1 MNFTQFVLILRARV
15 KIILSVVGLVL
26 LVTLIANLRSPK
38 IYKATNAL
46 VLNYKGMDPVTG
58 LTLPSQL
65 MPGYIATQIDI
76 ITSRSVALK
85 VVEKLKFAENP
96 EAKLQFQKATKGN
109 GDIRLWYADLIL
121 NNLEVKPSRESS
133 VIEIT
138 FSGTDPDFAATMAN
152 AFAEAYQEKN
162 IQLKVDPSQVASD
175 YLAEKAKSLRNNLEK
190 AQANLSKYQQ
200 QKGLTSVMGSMD
212 VESARLN
219 ELSTQLV
226 MAQSQ
231 SFDASSR
238 QQHTRGNIDDS
249 PDIAANPVVQS
260 LKIQITQVE
269 TKLSE
274 LSQRFG
280 TSHPQYQ
287 STELEL
293 SKLKSQLEEAS
304 RKASSGIGGSA
315 HINKQRVEELKAA
328 VEQQK
333 AKVLKLNLSR
343 DELSVLQRD
352 VEDAQH
358 ALDVANQRYTQTT
371 LEGSSNQADIV
382 ELSTALPPTGPS
394 SPRIKFN
401 MVLAGFL
408 GTFIGIGIA
417 LMVETADSRVRK
429 GQDNVRLLQVPL
441 LAIIRCKEPQGLI
454 NLFQEIMQIVFRR
467 IRTVV
472 NNVNLDKQEKFRFG
486 FDLKATKKAEKIL
499 FNAELIAITQPSS
512 YQVELLRV
520 LRSQLMQRWFGDGHK
535 SLAIISTLPE
545 DGSCYLAANLA
556 VVFAQLGKRTLLV
569 DANLRDPHQDKIFNL
584 NSIHGLS
591 DVLIGK
597 AGINAISQVPMQENL
612 AIISSGS
619 LSENLHELLSLD
631 TFTSFIKLAEESFD
645 IVLVDTASSVS
656 TADAHDAIAH
666 CEGTIFMTSINK
678 TKQVDLI
685 HLRELVEVAGSKMVG
700 SVLTEI

>member
-1 MNFTQFVLILRARV
+1 
-15 KIILSVVGLVL
+15 
-26 LVTLIANLRSPK
+26 
-38 IYKATNAL
+38 
-46 VLNYKGMDPVTG
+46 
-58 LTLPSQL
+58 
-65 MPGYIATQIDI
+65 
-76 ITSRSVALK
+76 
-85 VVEKLKFAENP
+85 
-96 EAKLQFQKATKGN
+96 
-109 GDIRLWYADLIL
+109 
-121 NNLEVKPSRESS
+121 
-133 VIEIT
+133 
-138 FSGTDPDFAATMAN
+138 
-152 AFAEAYQEKN
+152 
-162 IQLKVDPSQVASD
+162 
-175 YLAEKAKSLRNNLEK
+175 
-190 AQANLSKYQQ
+190 LSKYQQ
-200 QKGLTSVMGSMD
+200 QKGLTSIMGSLD

-219 ELSTQLV
+219 ELSSQLV
-226 MAQSQ
+226 IAQSQ
-231 SFDASSR
+231 SFDSSSR
-238 QQHTRGNIDDS
+238 QQRSLGNVDDS

-260 LKIQITQVE
+260 LKIQMTQVE

-274 LSQRFG
+274 LSQRVG

-287 STELEL
+287 SAELEL

-304 RKASSGIGGSA
+304 RKASSGIGGNA
-315 HINKQRVEELKAA
+315 HINRQRVDELKTA
-328 VEQQK
+328 VELQK

-358 ALDVANQRYTQTT
+358 ALDVASQRYTQTT

-417 LMVETADSRVRK
+417 LMVETADSRVRR

-441 LAIIRCKEPQGLI
+441 LAIIRRKEPKSLV
-454 NLFQEIMQIVFRR
+454 NSFQEILQQVLRKIKT
-467 IRTVV
+467 IV
-472 NNVNLDKQEKFRFG
+472 NNVKLAKQKKFRFE
-486 FDLKATKKAEKIL
+486 FDFKGTKKVEKKL
-499 FNAELIAITQPSS
+499 FNAEIIAIKQPNS

-520 LRSQLMQRWFGDGHK
+520 LRSQLIQRWFGDGHK

-545 DGSCYLAANLA
+545 DGSSYLAANLA

-584 NSIHGLS
+584 NSTHGLS
-591 DVLIGK
+591 DVLIGT
-597 AGINAISQVPMQENL
+597 AGLDAISQVSIQENL
-612 AIISSGS
+612 EIITSGS
-619 LSENLHELLSLD
+619 ISENLHELLSLD
-631 TFTSFIKLAEESFD
+631 TFTSFIKLAEERFD

-666 CEGTIFMTSINK
+666 CEGTIFMTSLNN

-685 HLRELVEVAGSKMVG
+685 HLRELVEVTGTKMVG
-700 SVLTEI
+700 SVITEI

>member
-15 KIILSVVGLVL
+15 KIILSVVGLIL
-26 LVTLIANLRSPK
+26 LVTLIVNLTSPK

-65 MPGYIATQIDI
+65 MPGYIATQVDI

-175 YLAEKAKSLRNNLEK
+175 YLAEKAKVLRNNLEK

-200 QKGLTSVMGSMD
+200 QKGLTSVMGSLD

-219 ELSTQLV
+219 ELSSQLV

-238 QQHTRGNIDDS
+238 QQRSLGNVDDS

-304 RKASSGIGGSA
+304 RKATSGIGGNA
-315 HINKQRVEELKAA
+315 HINKQRVDELKTA

-358 ALDVANQRYTQTT
+358 ALDVASQRYTQTT

-408 GTFIGIGIA
+408 GTFIGIGLA
-417 LMVETADSRVRK
+417 LMVETADSRVRR
-429 GQDNVRLLQVPL
+429 GQDNVRALQVPL
-441 LAIIRCKEPQGLI
+441 LAMIRRKEPQDLVNSI
-454 NLFQEIMQIVFRR
+454 QEILQLVFKG
-467 IRTVV
+467 IKAFI
-472 NNVNLDKQEKFRFG
+472 NNVKLAKQKKFRFG
-486 FDLKATKKAEKIL
+486 LDFKGSKKIEKKL
-499 FNAELIAITQPSS
+499 FNAELIAIKQPNS

-520 LRSQLMQRWFGDGHK
+520 LRSQLIQRWFGDGHK

-545 DGSCYLAANLA
+545 DGSCYLVANLA

-569 DANLRDPHQDKIFNL
+569 DANLRDPHQDKIFKL
-584 NSIHGLS
+584 NSTQGLS
-591 DVLIGK
+591 DILIGT
-597 AGINAISQVPMQENL
+597 AGLDAISPVSIQENL
-612 AIISSGS
+612 EIITSGS
-619 LSENLHELLSLD
+619 VTENLHELLSLD
-631 TFTSFIKLAEESFD
+631 TFTSFIKLAEERFD
-645 IVLVDTASSVS
+645 IVLIDTASSVS

-666 CEGTIFMTSINK
+666 CEGTIFMSSLNN
-678 TKQVDLI
+678 TKLVDLI
-685 HLRELVEVAGSKMVG
+685 HLRELVEVTGTKMVG
-700 SVLTEI
+700 SVITEI